1 MLRMKAP
8 LRPMSCAAR
17 RGAARALS
25 KAAQD
30 YAVTPYR
37 LIAHASESQ
46 RAAWAERDLILH
58 SEMRKHVPAAL
69 KHNGEEAFDH
79 HLVSVQSVLRSWGA
93 PEYMTNA
100 ALFHSIYGTEGFQG
114 FALPLHHR
122 PEIADLIGP
131 RAERLAWI
139 FCMVDRHSVDRTIL
153 APWALDPS
161 VYVHKPPSFFARP
174 ELGGFEIPLR
184 TYDEWLDFLALSLA
198 DWLEQVEGTA
208 NKEVPLPV
216 GEGLLWE
223 LGQAWGCTGAHGLNH
238 RPRESE
244 ELARLPNAT
253 PTHTDLSANDRVP
266 CADRRHAYAK
276 MAELL
281 GERGPPWGRQ
291 NAPRM
296 YAEIFAREPQSSRSF
311 VQPLTPPMSQSAIDA
326 RDALKYAHRA
336 YDVA

>member
-1 MLRMKAP
+1 MLRTFAT
-8 LRPMSCAAR
+8 LRPVSCAAR
-17 RGAARALS
+17 RGGARARALS

-69 KHNGEEAFDH
+69 KHNGEEAFDN

-139 FCMVDRHSVDRTIL
+139 FCMVDRHSVDRTVL

-161 VYVHKPPSFFARP
+161 VYVHTPPSFFARP
-174 ELGGFEIPLR
+174 ELGGFEMPLR

-198 DWLEQVEGTA
+198 DWLEQVEGA
-208 NKEVPLPV
+208 ASKEVPLPV
-216 GEGLLWE
+216 GEGYLWE
-223 LGQAWGCTGAHGLNH
+223 LGQAWGCTDAHEAE
-238 RPRESE
+238 PSPESDE
-244 ELARLPNAT
+244 
-253 PTHTDLSANDRVP
+253 
-266 CADRRHAYAK
+266 
-276 MAELL
+276 
-281 GERGPPWGRQ
+281 PW
-291 NAPRM
+291 
-296 YAEIFAREPQSSRSF
+296 
-311 VQPLTPPMSQSAIDA
+311 
-326 RDALKYAHRA
+326 RA
-336 YDVA
+336 YLP

>member
-1 MLRMKAP
+1 MLRLKATMSP
-8 LRPMSCAAR
+8 LSCAAR

-114 FALPLHHR
+114 FALPLHNR

-174 ELGGFEIPLR
+174 ELGGFEMPLR

-198 DWLEQVEGTA
+198 DWLEQVEGA
-208 NKEVPLPV
+208 ASKEVPLPV
-216 GEGLLWE
+216 GEGFLWK
-223 LGQAWGCTGAHGLNH
+223 LGQAWGCTGAHEAE
-238 RPRESE
+238 PSPEREGRAS
-244 ELARLPNAT
+244 AT
-253 PTHTDLSANDRVP
+253 PCRDS
-266 CADRRHAYAK
+266 
-276 MAELL
+276 
-281 GERGPPWGRQ
+281 
-291 NAPRM
+291 
-296 YAEIFAREPQSSRSF
+296 
-311 VQPLTPPMSQSAIDA
+311 DA
-326 RDALKYAHRA
+326 H
-336 YDVA
+336 

>member
-223 LGQAWGCTGAHGLNH
+223 LGQAWGCTGAHGQNH
-238 RPRESE
+238 RPRECE
-244 ELARLPNAT
+244 ESVKSWRDSLTRLRRTLTCPPTIGCRAQIGAMRTPRWPSSWASVVRLGGARMRPACT
-253 PTHTDLSANDRVP
+253 PRSSLVNLRAR
-266 CADRRHAYAK
+266 
-276 MAELL
+276 
-281 GERGPPWGRQ
+281 
-291 NAPRM
+291 AP
-296 YAEIFAREPQSSRSF
+296 SCSRS
-311 VQPLTPPMSQSAIDA
+311 
-326 RDALKYAHRA
+326 RRR
-336 YDVA
+336 